1 MLVLLLQMNNNLDNL
16 DNLDEIKKVV
26 CEAQQPPLLSDEEY
40 VEIVETAGVLIHDM
54 IQGEPMMYAHPS
66 FEVVVQY
73 DTTELLTHQLQPLFN
88 FNIDDYV
95 DIAVLEAVKIY
106 HTNICPRRSYDPTF
120 IRVNPN
126 IHKMETKIHYL
137 ENVPQPDQRTNEWY
151 YFRHKY
157 LTASSI
163 WKAFGSQSSQNE
175 LIYNKCQPID
185 VEKYKVVNTESPM
198 HWGQKYEDVSI
209 DWYNKTY
216 KTSVSEFG
224 CIPHRN
230 IPYLAASPD
239 GINTD
244 KTSNLY
250 GRMVEVKNI
259 VNREITGIPKLEYWI
274 QMQLQMEVCELD
286 ECDFLETRFIEYENE
301 KMFRADG
308 NFRETEGGKPKG
320 VVMCFNNGGK
330 PLYEYLPFG
339 ATECEYDEWE
349 CEMMKKHSHLTWVR
363 NDYWY
368 LDQVSNVLVLRN
380 KMWFEHAEKLLSA
393 LWKTIEHEREHG
405 YEHRAPNRRKK
416 PSLGLAGPSKCL
428 IHLANTEVSE
438 QTNVPVNNVPVNN
451 VPVNN
456 VPVNNVPVNN
466 VLLSRDISVVTDVS

>member
-1 MLVLLLQMNNNLDNL
+1 MEND
-16 DNLDEIKKVV
+16 LDEIKNDLDEIKNVV
-26 CEAQQPPLLSDEEY
+26 YETQPPSPISDEEY
-40 VEIVETAGVLIHDM
+40 REIVETAGMLIHDM
-54 IQGEPMMYAHPS
+54 VRSEPMMYAHPS
-66 FEVVVQY
+66 FEDVVYY
-73 DTTELLTHQLQPLFN
+73 DTTELLTHQLQPLFD

-95 DIAVLEAVKIY
+95 EYAVLEAVKIY
-106 HTNICPRRSYDPTF
+106 HTNISPRRSYDPTF
-120 IRVNPN
+120 IRINPN
-126 IHKMETKIHYL
+126 IHKMESKIHYL

-209 DWYNKTY
+209 DWYNITY

-224 CIPHRN
+224 CIPHRS

-244 KTSNLY
+244 QTSNLY

-301 KMFRADG
+301 KAFRMDG
-308 NFRETEGGKPKG
+308 EFQKTSDGKPKG
-320 VVMCFNNGGK
+320 IVMFFNNDGR
-330 PLYEYLPFG
+330 PLYEYMPFG
-339 ATECEYDEWE
+339 ATEDEYDKWE
-349 CEMMKKHSHLTWVR
+349 VSMMEKHKELTWVR

-368 LDQVSNVLVLRN
+368 MDQVSCVLVLRN
-380 KMWFEHAEKLLSA
+380 KRWFEHALPILNKLWS
-393 LWKTIEHEREHG
+393 TIEYEREHG
-405 YEHRAPNRRKK
+405 CEHRAPKRRIK
-416 PSLGLAGPSKCL
+416 PVPVSVPSKCL
-428 IHLANTEVSE
+428 ININGSQTQESGDAQPNDNVSIPIVINIDTEVNTQVNTEVNNT
-438 QTNVPVNNVPVNN
+438 QVNTE
-451 VPVNN
+451 
-456 VPVNNVPVNN
+456 
-466 VLLSRDISVVTDVS
+466 II